1 MYFYGVISFLGQPNG
16 GGYLGFKM
24 DQNKTIWGTL
34 YGSTP
39 VIGGLEVAP
48 LSFHFRFNH
57 LGSWKMSRQVHTT
70 TQIEEN
76 SSQNTFMGVLGYI
89 DRHIR
94 K

>member
-1 MYFYGVISFLGQPNG
+1 MNTSLKHVFLWCNFVFGPTKRG
-16 GGYLGFKM
+16 GGDLGFKM

-57 LGSWKMSRQVHTT
+57 LGS
-70 TQIEEN
+70 
-76 SSQNTFMGVLGYI
+76 
-89 DRHIR
+89 
-94 K
+94 